1 MCIALSGQSGS
12 SCQGRTQLGKS
23 NNSFGGLGG
32 RGHNSTKESI
42 CFFNELSER
51 LPQERKEAGP
61 AAGRRRPPA
70 AAGRG
75 QEGKVMGVVAVQPGG
90 KGMRDQEG
98 R

>member
-1 MCIALSGQSGS
+1 M
-12 SCQGRTQLGKS
+12 
-23 NNSFGGLGG
+23 GG

-70 AAGRG
+70 AAGRD
-75 QEGKVMGVVAVQPGG
+75 QEGKVMGVVAARRQGDAGAGG
-90 KGMRDQEG
+90 KVMRAVPVRRSEG
-98 R
+98 KGRRESALVLTPEIRMA